1 MKPFKLSGLLKTVNP
16 VWLRLSAVF
25 LSAVIV
31 SAVVGFGI
39 LDTFDQPLS
48 DRFYQKSGA
57 ADRDIVVIGIDQ
69 ASLDVFGPMPWPR
82 NYMAEAITCLNNTD
96 PDAKPAVIGIDILY
110 SGESAD
116 PVADQ
121 QLAAAAAQFGNV
133 VVASAAE
140 YGTEI
145 DDLSVLF

>member
-96 PDAKPAVIGIDILY
+96 PDRDRY
-110 SGESAD
+110 S
-116 PVADQ
+116 
-121 QLAAAAAQFGNV
+121 
-133 VVASAAE
+133 
-140 YGTEI
+140 
-145 DDLSVLF
+145 LFW

>member
-25 LSAVIV
+25 LSAAVIT
-31 SAVVGFGI
+31 AVVGFGI

-69 ASLDVFGPMPWPR
+69 ASLDVLGPMPWPR
-82 NYMAEAITCLNNTD
+82 NYMAEAIACLNNTD

-110 SGESAD
+110 LEMLLLLPLLSTVLRSMICR
-116 PVADQ
+116 VTTI
-121 QLAAAAAQFGNV
+121 LL
-133 VVASAAE
+133 
-140 YGTEI
+140 GT
-145 DDLSVLF
+145 VLF

>member
-25 LSAVIV
+25 LSAAVIT
-31 SAVVGFGI
+31 AVVGFGI

-57 ADRDIVVIGIDQ
+57 AARDIVVIGIDQ
-69 ASLDVFGPMPWPR
+69 ASLDVLGPMPWPR

-96 PDAKPAVIGIDILY
+96 PDAKP
-110 SGESAD
+110 
-116 PVADQ
+116 Q
-121 QLAAAAAQFGNV
+121 QMAGRAGGQRPCNNIQVGY
-133 VVASAAE
+133 E
-140 YGTEI
+140 YNAT
-145 DDLSVLF
+145 